1 MDAEKTLQ
9 LLFHANRLKVIPR
22 VGWQM
27 RGVFHPESVAEHTFC
42 VAFLAMILADSIER
56 EISRRGLV

>member
-9 LLFHANRLKVIPR
+9 LLFHANRLKAIPC

-27 RGVFHPESVAEHTFC
+27 RGVFHAPVPQQRWKLPIAAKNDTI
-42 VAFLAMILADSIER
+42 VR
-56 EISRRGLV
+56 KEIVPFTR